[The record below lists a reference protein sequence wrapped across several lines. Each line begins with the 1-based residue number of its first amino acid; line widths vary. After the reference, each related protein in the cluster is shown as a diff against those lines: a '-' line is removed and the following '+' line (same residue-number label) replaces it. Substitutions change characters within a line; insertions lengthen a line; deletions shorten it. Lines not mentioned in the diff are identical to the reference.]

1 MTTGESRAVL
11 RWAGVT
17 DVGKVRTNNEDQ
29 YMLRPEAQLWVVA
42 DGMGGHRGGEVASDL
57 ACKEM
62 ARSYREHTSKGLRK
76 AVAKA
81 NRTVYEAGMADPE
94 LRGMGTTLVALAM
107 VEDAT
112 QQEMLA
118 IANVGDSRAYRLTHG
133 RLEQLTADHSLVAD
147 LVREGS
153 LSPDEAE
160 THPQKNILTRVLG
173 VNDDVEADVSLEVP
187 QTGDRYLLCSDGLFN
202 EVSEGQIETV
212 LQRVE
217 DPNEAAGELLHLAL
231 SGSARDNATI
241 VIVDVVD
248 DGSHYDPLGPAAS
261 ATSPGAPGS
270 DHAVTR
276 TAETR
281 PAGLYPPP
289 GENGNDLPEA
299 SLGGGTAG
307 AVGAATATVPAS
319 VGEDT
324 AEYMPIAEPGAS
336 GDEHLPEVDE
346 APRRRPRRITWRV
359 VLFILLLLALFGGV
373 IGAIQWYG
381 TRGYWVAFEDDQ
393 AVIYEGRP
401 EGLLWIS
408 PELVQ
413 ETELAQSDISAVDPA
428 AALDMETGK
437 MFPSLAEAREFTARL
452 EDDIERMRTE
462 EAAREDRQEQ
472 QDQQADSTG
481 PEEPGGLD
489 GGGAEP

>member
-1 MTTGESRAVL
+1 MTTGEGKAVL

-42 DGMGGHRGGEVASDL
+42 DGMGGHKGGEVASDL

-62 ARSYREHTSKGLRK
+62 ARSYREHTSEGLRQ
-76 AVAKA
+76 AVAMA
-81 NRTVYEAGMADPE
+81 NRTVYDAGMADPE
-94 LRGMGTTLVALAM
+94 LRGMGTTLVALAV
-107 VEDAT
+107 VEDAAS
-112 QQEMLA
+112 QDMLA
-118 IANVGDSRAYRLTHG
+118 IANVGDSRAYRLTRG

-173 VNDDVEADVSLEVP
+173 VNDDVEADITLEPP
-187 QTGDRYLLCSDGLFN
+187 QAGDRYLLCSDGLFN

-212 LQRVE
+212 LQRVD
-217 DPNEAAGELLHLAL
+217 DPEEAAGELLHLAL

-248 DGSHYDPLGPAAS
+248 DGSHFDPLAGPAS
-261 ATSPGAPGS
+261 ATAHQTL
-270 DHAVTR
+270 DIDNAVTR

-281 PAGLYPPP
+281 PAGLYPSP
-289 GENGNDLPEA
+289 GENGNGLPDA
-299 SLGGGTAG
+299 SLVGGTGGSA
-307 AVGAATATVPAS
+307 GAATATAPAS

-324 AEYMPIAEPGAS
+324 AEYAPMVEAGAS
-336 GDEHLPEVDE
+336 GDEPLPEADE

-359 VLFILLLLALFGGV
+359 VLFILLLLAVFGGV

-381 TRGYWVAFEDDQ
+381 TRGYWLAFEDGQ
-393 AVIYEGRP
+393 VVIYEGRP
-401 EGLLWIS
+401 DGLLWVG
-408 PELVQ
+408 PELVD
-413 ETELAQSDISAVDPA
+413 ETGLEQADVSEVDPA

-437 MFPSLAEAREFTARL
+437 MFSSLPEARDFAGRLEEDIQQRQAEETARQ
-452 EDDIERMRTE
+452 ER
-462 EAAREDRQEQ
+462 
-472 QDQQADSTG
+472 QDQANESTG
-481 PEEPGGLD
+481 SGEPEGLD